1 MMLYGNYTIKY
12 MKEETY
18 RPLPSSLTIKRSGVD
33 GLGLFANEYIEAET
47 YLGITHIFLYIEAEW
62 IRTPLG
68 GFINHSSDPNCSIT
82 YKDNE
87 YGRSKRMLYT
97 EEDIAPGEELLV
109 YYSLDEYKDKI
120 SNFK

>member
-1 MMLYGNYTIKY
+1 M
-12 MKEETY
+12 
-18 RPLPSSLTIKRSGVD
+18 
-33 GLGLFANEYIEAET
+33 
-47 YLGITHIFLYIEAEW
+47 EAEW

-68 GFINHSSDPNCSIT
+68 GFINHSSNPNCSIV

>member
-1 MMLYGNYTIKY
+1 MLYGNYTTGY

-18 RPLPSSLTIKRSGVD
+18 RPLPSSVTVKRSGVD
-33 GLGLFANEYIEAET
+33 GLGLFANEYIEPET
-47 YLGITHIFLYIEAEW
+47 YLGITHIFLYMEGEW

-68 GFINHSSDPNCSIT
+68 GFINHSLDPNCSIT
-82 YKDNE
+82 HKDNE

-97 EEDIAPGEELLV
+97 EEGIAPGEELLV

>member
-1 MMLYGNYTIKY
+1 MLYGNYTIEY

-18 RPLPSSLTIKRSGVD
+18 RPLPSSLTIKRSRVD

-47 YLGITHIFLYIEAEW
+47 YLGITHIFLYMEAEW

-68 GFINHSSDPNCSIT
+68 GFLNHSSDPNCSIT

-97 EEDIAPGEELLV
+97 EEGIAAGEELLV